1 MTLRLKMFFAAVV
14 LAIFSQSTFAQQ
26 PLIAINSDLID
37 KVSDKVSD
45 NKTSDTS
52 DKASANKPAEAKGEN
67 KPNNETELMLRE
79 VQDLQRTVKLL
90 ETRIKELESKLEKS
104 AESNSSENTSKE
116 VATTNTTNTTNVNNA
131 VNNTVAST
139 VSPEPLKPQDGDSA
153 KDKVLSFFERTEVSG
168 FVDAYYGYN
177 FNRPDVSNNVTVF
190 DNQLRNF
197 DTKHNQFSLNMAKL
211 VLNNAP
217 GEDHRLGFRLDLS
230 FGPAAEIIHASEP
243 GGADVFRNLQQ
254 AYLSYLA
261 PVGKGLQIDFG
272 KYVTYHGNEVIETKD
287 NWNYSR
293 SILFAF
299 GIPYYHYGVRLT
311 YPVSDKFTLGFAMH
325 NGYNNVVDNNAR
337 KSFSLQAIIK
347 PTSKITFVQNYTG
360 GPEQANNK
368 DDNRHLFD
376 GTLIYTITDKVSF
389 ASNYFYVFDRINGA
403 RVHAKGIVGYLRL
416 QPRESFAFTPRFE
429 VYDDNDG
436 FTTGTVQTVKS
447 LTLTGERTIKGGL
460 IGRLEYRRDFSNKNF
475 FNKSI
480 GRTVEAQTT
489 LTLGVVYSFSS
500 K

>member
-1 MTLRLKMFFAAVV
+1 MSVRLKIFFVAAV
-14 LAIFSQSTFAQQ
+14 LAIFSNSTMAQQ
-26 PLIAINSDLID
+26 PGLIAINNDLTD
-37 KVSDKVSD
+37 KISD
-45 NKTSDTS
+45 NKILAVT
-52 DKASANKPAEAKGEN
+52 DKASDAKNPETKNEG
-67 KPNNETELMLRE
+67 KSKNETELMLRE
-79 VQDLQRTVKLL
+79 VQDLQRTVRLL
-90 ETRIKELESKLEKS
+90 ETRIKELESKLETSVEKKDS
-104 AESNSSENTSKE
+104 STENVAKELPSISTNSNIA
-116 VATTNTTNTTNVNNA
+116 VVNTTV
-131 VNNTVAST
+131 
-139 VSPEPLKPQDGDSA
+139 PEPLKPQSTTN
-153 KDKVLSFFERTEVSG
+153 KVLSFFERTEVSG

-177 FNRPDVSNNVTVF
+177 FNRPDVSTNVTVF

-197 DTKHNQFSLNMAKL
+197 DTKHNQFSLNQAKI
-211 VLNNAP
+211 VLSNVP
-217 GEDHRLGFRLDLS
+217 DQDHRLGFRFDLN
-230 FGPAAEIIHASEP
+230 FGPATEIIHAGEP

-261 PVGKGLQIDFG
+261 PVGNGLQVDFG
-272 KYVTYHGNEVIETKD
+272 KFVTYHGNEVIETKD

-299 GIPYYHYGVRLT
+299 GVPYYHYGVRLT
-311 YPVSDKFTLGFAMH
+311 YPVNDKFTLGFQMH

-376 GTLIYTITDKVSF
+376 GTLIYAVTDKVSF

-416 QPRESFAFTPRFE
+416 QPKESFAFTPRFE

-436 FTTGTVQTVKS
+436 FTTGRVQTVKS
-447 LTLTGERTIKGGL
+447 VTLTGERTLKGGL
-460 IGRLEYRRDFSNKNF
+460 IGRLEYRRDFSDKNF
-475 FNKSI
+475 FNKSTN
-480 GRTVEAQTT
+480 RTVEAQST
-489 LTLGVVYSFSS
+489 LTLGIIYSFSS
-500 K
+500 KQ